1 MPHYL
6 RLLVV
11 MADGEHARFVRPK
24 EDNALYTEVALSSSE
39 AHKRSA
45 DLGSDHPGASFHSGS
60 SAHHAIAPEHDL
72 HDLAKEKFARHVAHQ
87 INGAAKAETFD
98 ELVIA
103 APAHTLQAIR
113 AALDS
118 AASGRIIGTLAKD
131 LVKTP
136 DHELAPHL
144 SEWVRPVERSAH

>member
-6 RLLVV
+6 RILIVL
-11 MADGEHARFVRPK
+11 ADGEHARFVRER
-24 EDNALYTEVALSSSE
+24 EDNALYTDVVLNSSE
-39 AHKRSA
+39 AHKRAS
-45 DLGSDHPGASFHSGS
+45 DLGSDHPGASFHSDS
-60 SAHHAIAPEHDL
+60 TARHAIAPEHDL
-72 HDLAKEKFARHVAHQ
+72 HDLAKERFARHVAHQ

-103 APAHTLQAIR
+103 APAHALQAIR

-118 AASGRIIGTLAKD
+118 AASGRIIGTVVKD

-136 DHELAPHL
+136 DHELLPHL
-144 SEWVRPVERSAH
+144 GDWVRPVERARR